1 MKSIP
6 IFRSSGIQGLSSK
19 VLKDAFNILSNQQLK
34 IHNTSIL
41 TNTFPDELKYATVVP
56 ILKINKPVK
65 VSDYRPISLLPL
77 PGKLLEKLLHEQSLP
92 YLENESLLTNSQNGY
107 RKSHNTTVT
116 IYKFVNSIAS
126 NKIKGK
132 SIAQIVK

>member
-41 TNTFPDELKYATVVP
+41 TNTDELKYATVVP
-56 ILKINKPVK
+56 IPKINKPVK
-65 VSDYRPISLLPL
+65 VSVHRPISLLPL
-77 PGKLLEKLLHEQSLP
+77 PGKLLEKLLHEQLIL
-92 YLENESLLTNSQNGY
+92 YLENESLLTDSQNGY

-126 NKIKGK
+126 NKNKEK